1 MGERMK
7 TTIEDVFA
15 RDAVPASTVHQAR
28 LMIFQPTRRPREM
41 EQLIQTA
48 WGKQRVKGRLGQ
60 QHADV
65 LEAILHSG
73 RRPRPLGDGRIKIL
87 VDPAEV
93 RRKSRQDGTTL
104 QRVLDD
110 LMQALI
116 EIIEPDHLAGI
127 GHLIDHIDWAR
138 RPSGAYLT
146 EVAPGGAVTRER
158 RQWRVE
164 LGKLLCRLMAE
175 DLWIYRDPRPIAAIR
190 HGISQAVVRHVLSH
204 KGSPKGGWTLDG
216 LITSVA
222 GFQPPQ
228 QLRNRRREL
237 YQDVEA
243 LLSLG
248 IMLDDGRVHMI
259 RKDAACSKTVGPCSI
274 PAAACSKTAGRVAK
288 PRCC

>member
-1 MGERMK
+1 MMT
-7 TTIEDVFA
+7 TTIEDIFA
-15 RDAVPASTVHQAR
+15 RGTVPASTAYQAR
-28 LMIFQPTRRPREM
+28 LMIFQPTRRPHALA
-41 EQLIQTA
+41 QLIQTA
-48 WGKQRVKGRLGQ
+48 WGKHRVKGRLGQ

-73 RRPRPLGDGRIKIL
+73 TTPRRLGDDGRIKIL

-110 LMQALI
+110 LMQAII

-146 EVAPGGAVTRER
+146 KVAPGGAVNRER

-164 LGKLLCRLMAE
+164 LGKMLCRLVDS
-175 DLWIYRDPRPIAAIR
+175 DLWISRDPYPIAAMR
-190 HGISQAVVRHVLSH
+190 HGISQAVARHVLSH
-204 KGSPKGGWTLDG
+204 KVSPKGGWRLDG

-222 GFQPPQ
+222 GSLPPQ
-228 QLRNRRREL
+228 QQRNRRREI

-248 IMLDDGRVHMI
+248 IMLNDGRIRLI

-288 PRCC
+288 PRRC